1 MRQNCVAQF
10 NQLLKH
16 WLYNSVQLVI
26 VEKNW
31 VLSVDQCL
39 LEVLQFLVLLINSL
53 SILLRCNDFARI
65 QKAIVD
71 QTGNRPTNSDHD
83 ILLVQVWGGVL
94 ELLLGPATELVIE
107 GCGIKSTFHHM
118 SQSNQEMVHCCCME

>member
-71 QTGNRPTNSDHD
+71 QISSRSPNSDHD
-83 ILLVQVWGGVL
+83 LSWH
-94 ELLLGPATELVIE
+94 
-107 GCGIKSTFHHM
+107 KSGNCFGA
-118 SQSNQEMVHCCCME
+118 SQSNH